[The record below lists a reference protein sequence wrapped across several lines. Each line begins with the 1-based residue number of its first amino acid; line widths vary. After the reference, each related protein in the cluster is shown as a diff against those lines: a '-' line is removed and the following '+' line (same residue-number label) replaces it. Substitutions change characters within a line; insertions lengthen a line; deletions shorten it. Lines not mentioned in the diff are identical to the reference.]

1 MNGTIGYFWH
11 TNQAVDDTKE
21 KEDGGKKKKK
31 IIDLEQYASLCLAD
45 NNVRNTLKRNL
56 QKVELFLFCP
66 SFKKHLILSIN

>member
-31 IIDLEQYASLCLAD
+31 I
-45 NNVRNTLKRNL
+45 
-56 QKVELFLFCP
+56 
-66 SFKKHLILSIN
+66 

>member
-31 IIDLEQYASLCLAD
+31 D
-45 NNVRNTLKRNL
+45 NRFGTI
-56 QKVELFLFCP
+56 C
-66 SFKKHLILSIN
+66 